1 MSEESSANKGPSM
14 KDNNNIQENRGSQVR
29 EPMLWEAIIPIISL
43 LGLFAVAIV
52 GKMNSTPFLIVAAVI
67 AGIIAW
73 KCGISW
79 PQMEKAIAVK
89 IEKVMPAELILIC
102 VGLLIA
108 SWMYSG
114 TIPMIIYWGVKLI
127 SQKFIIVST
136 FLCCAVFSIVTGTSW
151 GSAGTAGLA
160 MMSIATGMNANLAAV
175 AGAAYAG
182 AIFGDKLSP
191 LSDTTILASLVA
203 EQDIFK
209 HIRNMLFTTVPAAVI
224 GIVIYLFIGSHSTNA
239 NIALP
244 ENTLAMMNTLQA
256 LFNFNLIVLLPMAI
270 VLAGSLMKKPSV
282 LVMLTS
288 VAAAF
293 LIGLF
298 VQKLSFAD
306 GVNCLMNGFTC
317 DYLAKAHPEFDM
329 GTISKDAVRLLQ
341 RGGLMSMMEAMLV
354 TICAYSFAAIV
365 ELAGCLRVAL
375 KTMLGHVRTTGGLI
389 ASTVAS
395 GLLLAGV
402 GGDTWVSIL
411 MTGEI
416 FRDKYIEKGLSTLAM
431 SRTLEDTC
439 TMSIGMFPWTASGVY
454 YAGVFGVANLA
465 FAPYAVMCWLCMPLA
480 ILYGYTN
487 LFIVKAEP
495 EWLAKKRI
503 ESAKMAEIKAGNVDI
518 D

>member
-1 MSEESSANKGPSM
+1 MSDKTSEKSEEAM
-14 KDNNNIQENRGSQVR
+14 KDNKKQKLARPIRD
-29 EPMLWEAIIPIISL
+29 PKLWEAIIPIIAL
-43 LGLFAVAIV
+43 LGLFAVAIL
-52 GKMNSTPFLIVAAVI
+52 GKMTSTPFLIVAAII

-73 KCGISW
+73 NCGITWS
-79 PQMEKAIAVK
+79 QMEKAIAVK

-127 SQKFIIVST
+127 SQRFIIVST
-136 FLCCAVFSIVTGTSW
+136 FLSCAVFSIVTGTSW

-209 HIRNMLFTTVPAAVI
+209 HIHNMLFTTIPAAII
-224 GIVIYLFIGSHSTNA
+224 GIAVYLFLGTHSATGGAAMPA
-239 NIALP
+239 N
-244 ENTLAMMNTLQA
+244 TQAMMDTLQA
-256 LFNFNLIVLLPMAI
+256 LFHFNIIVLIPMVI
-270 VLAGSLMKKPSV
+270 VVAGSLMKKPSV
-282 LVMLTS
+282 LVMLGS
-288 VAAAF
+288 VITAF
-293 LIGLF
+293 LIGYF
-298 VQKLSFAD
+298 VQRLSFAD
-306 GVNCLMNGFTC
+306 GIDCLMNGFSI
-317 DYLAKAHPEFDM
+317 DYLAHAHPEFNM
-329 GTISKDAVRLLQ
+329 ANISKDAVRLLQ

-365 ELAGCLRVAL
+365 ELPGCLRVAL
-375 KTMLGHVRTTGGLI
+375 EAILKNVRTIGGLI
-389 ASTVAS
+389 ASTVFS

-411 MTGEI
+411 MTGEM
-416 FRDKYIEKGLSTLAM
+416 FRDKYTEKGLSTLAM

-439 TMSIGMFPWTASGVY
+439 TMSIGMFPWTSSGVY
-454 YAGVFGVANLA
+454 YAGIFGVANLV
-465 FAPYAVMCWLCMPLA
+465 FAPYAIMCWLCMPLA

-487 LFIVKAEP
+487 MFIVKAEP
-495 EWLAKKRI
+495 EWLAKKKL
-503 ESAKMAEIKAGNVDI
+503 ENAKMAEIKSGNVDVE
-518 D
+518 

>member
-1 MSEESSANKGPSM
+1 MSDENAVNKNEVPM
-14 KDNNNIQENRGSQVR
+14 KDKNSPHENNSKIR
-29 EPMLWEAIIPIISL
+29 EPKLWEAIVPIVSL
-43 LGLFAVAIV
+43 LGLFAVAIL
-52 GKMNSTPFLIVAAVI
+52 GKMTSTPFLIVAAII
-67 AGIIAW
+67 AGGIAW
-73 KCGISW
+73 RCGITW
-79 PQMEKAIAVK
+79 AQMEKAIAVK

-114 TIPMIIYWGVKLI
+114 TIPMIIYWGVQLI

-136 FLCCAVFSIVTGTSW
+136 FLSCAMFSIVTGTSW

-209 HIRNMLFTTVPAAVI
+209 HIHNMLFTTVPAAVI
-224 GIVIYLFIGSHSTNA
+224 GIVIYLIIGTQSAASE
-239 NIALP
+239 IAMP
-244 ENTLAMMNTLQA
+244 ENTRAMMETLDA
-256 LFNFNLIVLLPMAI
+256 LFNFNPIVLLPMVI
-270 VLAGSLMKKPSV
+270 VLAGSITKKPSV
-282 LVMLTS
+282 LVMLAS
-288 VAAAF
+288 VVTAF
-293 LIGLF
+293 LIGVF
-298 VQKLSFAD
+298 IQKLSFAD
-306 GVNCLMNGFTC
+306 GINCLMNGFTC

-329 GTISKDAVRLLQ
+329 STISKDAVRLLQ

-375 KTMLGHVRTTGGLI
+375 KSILQKVRTVGGLI
-389 ASTVAS
+389 ASTVFS

-411 MTGEI
+411 MTGEL
-416 FRDKYIEKGLSTLAM
+416 FRDKYVDMKLSTLAM

-439 TMSIGMFPWTASGVY
+439 TMSIGLFPWTASGVY
-454 YAGVFGVANLA
+454 YAGVFGVSNLT
-465 FAPYAVMCWLCMPLA
+465 FGPYAIMCWLCMPLA

-487 LFIVKAEP
+487 LFIAKLEP
-495 EWLAKKRI
+495 EWLEKKKA
-503 ESAKMAEIKAGNVDI
+503 ELAKMAEIKAGNINVE
-518 D
+518 